1 MDSPRSDGHAPLLWL
16 AAPLVWGYVLA
27 RGLGDEVSPGLL
39 VGLGLAVAVLALALT
54 ARERWFVRPAWGFL
68 LMLAGTLLAWAYALV
83 REPPPAPGQFFLPRE
98 AEVVLRIDRL
108 FQSNPKFPRLG
119 GFATVAAA
127 PERQPELFGQPL
139 AFSLWADQVNR
150 SEVLP
155 GSLLRARGKIAR
167 LDPAADLND
176 FQRYLVQSGYA
187 LQLEQGD
194 ALALEQP
201 SGAFRRW
208 CHRVN
213 TRIANHLRAGAD
225 SPGKNALAGVA
236 TAMFLG
242 DKAALGRQ
250 QKEAFIASG
259 TMHLFAVSGLHVGI
273 IAGAFA
279 LVLRRVLRVPPAPA
293 AAVGLGLLFLYVQ
306 IIGAPPSALRA
317 FLMVAFYWGA
327 QLFRRKPA
335 PVSALL
341 ASALTVLLIEPR
353 QLFSAGFQLSY
364 LVVAALLLYAAPLTE
379 WANARLDPYRLI
391 PAGSLSRAQRF
402 IRKSLTVL
410 NGSLVVSVTAFIF
423 ATPLTIAYFHVFAPG
438 AILLNLILIP
448 LATVVIVA
456 ALLSASVGLAG
467 LGAACAGINAA
478 AWALVWE
485 MWTVVEA
492 AVRLPGGFWEARFT
506 AEWLPPAAALV
517 LLGSLLVVAR
527 WARTRPAVFWLPP
540 AILAPVLVFG
550 VKFATLAAP

>member
-1 MDSPRSDGHAPLLWL
+1 
-16 AAPLVWGYVLA
+16 
-27 RGLGDEVSPGLL
+27 
-39 VGLGLAVAVLALALT
+39 
-54 ARERWFVRPAWGFL
+54 
-68 LMLAGTLLAWAYALV
+68 
-83 REPPPAPGQFFLPRE
+83 
-98 AEVVLRIDRL
+98 
-108 FQSNPKFPRLG
+108 
-119 GFATVAAA
+119 
-127 PERQPELFGQPL
+127 
-139 AFSLWADQVNR
+139 
-150 SEVLP
+150 
-155 GSLLRARGKIAR
+155 
-167 LDPAADLND
+167 LND

-194 ALALEQP
+194 ALALERP
-201 SGAFRRW
+201 AGAFRRW

-213 TRIANHLRAGAD
+213 TRIANHLHSGAA
-225 SPGKNALAGVA
+225 SPGENALAGVA

-279 LVLRRVLRVPPAPA
+279 LVLRRLLRVPPPTA

-306 IIGAPPSALRA
+306 VIGAPPSALRA

-341 ASALTVLLIEPR
+341 ASALAVLLIEPR

-391 PAGSLSRAQRF
+391 PADTLAQRF
-402 IRKSLTVL
+402 LRKSLTVL
-410 NGSLVVSVTAFIF
+410 SGSLVVSVTAFIF

-456 ALLSASVGLAG
+456 ALLSATVGLTG

-478 AWALVWE
+478 AWVLVWE

-506 AEWLPPAAALV
+506 AEWLPPAAALI
-517 LLGSLLVVAR
+517 LLGSLLAVAR